1 MRRTRDFGETPGET
15 PGESPAEDCGVAW
28 LTQYENAPT
37 LKRVKREPVETKPE
51 TLRSPPVIEPTKLL
65 YRVDSDRSTLVME
78 FCVENNVYVTRFIN
92 QHTGARFTF
101 NLHAL
106 ALALLP
112 YYVEFS
118 RRKFAK
124 VNLRTLDGGSALI
137 YASGLLVETG
147 SDNTVTS
154 ERMLEHTV
162 DVLRHRCG
170 YTNLAV
176 ESRVCHNI
184 VATGRVNSAICL
196 NVLRHRFPA
205 ASATRDKFTGVIVR
219 LCDLERHFAQQAYA
233 AGQDGDEYELVETQV
248 DDDPAVIARING
260 SLKKEE
266 HRETEDEDDEVRE
279 VLADAFG
286 VANDDTEE
294 EENPA
299 AAPQTRRAVTSGNNG
314 TFLIYKEGQFICA
327 GCKSRRKLMSAH
339 EKLFRLLEQC
349 RVTPE
354 NEALERE
361 LLKGRR
367 RQDQQQG

>member
-1 MRRTRDFGETPGET
+1 MQE
-15 PGESPAEDCGVAW
+15 CGLAW
-28 LTQYENAPT
+28 LNDYENAPP
-37 LKRVKREPVETKPE
+37 LKRVKREPPRDDSGNERDTTETTETKEAVKRP
-51 TLRSPPVIEPTKLL
+51 LIIEPTKLL
-65 YRVDSDRSTLVME
+65 YRVDSDRSALLME
-78 FCVENNVYVTRFIN
+78 FCIENNVYVTRFVN
-92 QHTGARFTF
+92 RHTRARFSF
-101 NLHAL
+101 NLHTL
-106 ALALLP
+106 ALSLLG

-162 DVLRHRCG
+162 QILREQCG
-170 YTNLAV
+170 YANLDV

-184 VATGRVNSAICL
+184 VATGRVQSPLCL

-233 AGQDGDEYELVETQV
+233 QGHDGDEYEVVESQV

-260 SLKKEE
+260 TQRKPQEQRATEE
-266 HRETEDEDDEVRE
+266 TDDDGEVRE

-286 VANDDTEE
+286 VAPEDREPEE
-294 EENPA
+294 QPPEPS
-299 AAPQTRRAVTSGNNG
+299 RRTPNAGNNG
-314 TFLIYKEGQFICA
+314 TFLIYEQGQFICA

-339 EKLFRLLEQC
+339 EKLYRLLEQC
-349 RVTPE
+349 TATPE
-354 NEALERE
+354 NVALERE
-361 LLKGRR
+361 LLRGRR
-367 RQDQQQG
+367 RQEGGTT